1 MSRPLAF
8 GQAICISR
16 MGAMI
21 DSEGVQVGREFH
33 RPRPRPSAYQ
43 RVLKPA
49 LDVVLSMVILVLLS
63 PLLLA
68 IAIAIKLDS
77 PGPVLF
83 VQTRIGQHGGR
94 IRVIR
99 FRSVDVRS
107 ELWRQTLAHAPV
119 EVERDSHGLTRVGR
133 GLLRTKLDRLP
144 QLLNVLRREMSL
156 VGPRPPLPYEVVDY
170 KPWDWIRLR
179 VKPGLTCLWQLDRE
193 EGTAEAAMSSDHRY
207 VLEISLRLDL
217 MILLCT
223 AVALVA
229 GRVPR

>member
-1 MSRPLAF
+1 
-8 GQAICISR
+8 
-16 MGAMI
+16 MGAMV
-21 DSEGVQVGREFH
+21 DSERVQVGRELH

-43 RVLKPA
+43 RVVKPA
-49 LDVVLSMVILVLLS
+49 LDVALSAVILVLLW
-63 PLLLA
+63 PLLLV
-68 IAIAIKLDS
+68 IAVAIKLNS

-83 VQTRIGQHGGR
+83 VQTRIGQHGRR

-99 FRSVDVRS
+99 FRSVDVCS
-107 ELWRQTLAHAPV
+107 ELWQQTLAHAPL
-119 EVERDSHGLTRVGR
+119 EIHRESPGLTRMGR

-144 QLLNVLRREMSL
+144 QLFNVLRRDMSL
-156 VGPRPPLPYEVVDY
+156 VGPRPPLPYEVEDY
-170 KPWDWIRLR
+170 RPWDWIRLR

-193 EGTAEAAMSSDHRY
+193 EGTTEAAMSSDHRY

-223 AVALVA
+223 AVALIA